1 MLNKQI
7 TEGRLTGN
15 PELRMTP
22 SGTPVTRFTIASDE
36 DVKREDGS
44 RDTDFID
51 CVAWR
56 QTAEF
61 AAKYLTKGRLIIVEG
76 RPKPRRYKDKN
87 DVTHKVTELRIEN
100 IYFADSKVDSGRRD
114 DQPPQAQNTAGT
126 APATAPGF
134 DEVLENDDDFPF

>member
-7 TEGRLTGN
+7 TEGRLTAH

-22 SGTPVTRFTIASDE
+22 SGVPVCRFTIASDE
-36 DVKREDGS
+36 DKKREDGS

-56 QTAEF
+56 ERAEF
-61 AAKYLTKGRLIIVEG
+61 VAKFLTKGRLIIVEG

-87 DVTHKVTELRIEN
+87 DVTHKVTELRVDAV
-100 IYFADSKVDSGRRD
+100 YFADSKRD
-114 DQPPQAQNTAGT
+114 D
-126 APATAPGF
+126 APGDQPSAYAAPTQSEAADGF
-134 DEVLENDDDFPF
+134 EEVLDDEDFPF

>member
-22 SGTPVTRFTIASDE
+22 SGTPVTSFTIASDE

-61 AAKYLTKGRLIIVEG
+61 VAKYLTKGRLVIVEG
-76 RPKPRRYKDKN
+76 RPKARRYKDKN
-87 DVTHKVTELRIEN
+87 DVTHKVTELRVDN
-100 IYFADSKVDSGRRD
+100 VYFADSKADGGRS
-114 DQPPQAQNTAGT
+114 DQTPATAKNTAGT
-126 APATAPGF
+126 APAPAPGF